1 MAGDNLTPARY
12 RLIHDPS
19 RTLREN
25 QAVFYTYNWA
35 NTLKLGMWP
44 PGSIWKIEYRDGSE
58 RHVIVEGA
66 EFMPQQEVPYTLTS
80 GSHAA

>member
-1 MAGDNLTPARY
+1 MAGDKPEPVRY

-25 QAVFYTYNWA
+25 RAVFFTTPWA
-35 NTLKLGMWP
+35 ATLKQGLWP

-58 RHVIVEGA
+58 RHVIVEGN
-66 EFMPQQEVPYTLTS
+66 EFQQQREIAYTPGT
-80 GSHAA
+80 GGFAA

>member
-1 MAGDNLTPARY
+1 MADDKPNPVRY

-25 QAVFYTYNWA
+25 RAVFFSYSWA
-35 NTLKLGMWP
+35 NTLKQGLWP

-66 EFMPQQEVPYTLTS
+66 EFMPQHEVAYTPGT
-80 GSHAA
+80 GGFAA